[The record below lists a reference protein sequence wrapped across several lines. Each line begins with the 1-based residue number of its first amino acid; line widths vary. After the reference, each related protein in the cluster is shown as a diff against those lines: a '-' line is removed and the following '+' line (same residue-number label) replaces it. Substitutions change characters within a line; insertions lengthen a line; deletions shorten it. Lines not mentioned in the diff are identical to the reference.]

1 MIDISIIIITND
13 EYFFGLV
20 RTQEE
25 ACTYMYDNVPRV
37 LGKVTDA
44 AQLQMTNYISDVV
57 IFECKQIPGL
67 DIHGKGV

>member
-1 MIDISIIIITND
+1 MMNILIWA
-13 EYFFGLV
+13 
-20 RTQEE
+20 RTYV
-25 ACTYMYDNVPRV
+25 TYVTHVGRGPYDDVPRV

-57 IFECKQIPGL
+57 ISECKQIPGL